1 MFKKNLCSA
10 AVALVLVVPQVGF
23 AGGGD
28 QTYVPLVSQSE
39 EVAEITPVVEKAPA
53 ETVPDQVEVVEEDD
67 GIDPLW
73 LLLGGIAGVAMA
85 NGGGSGGSKP
95 IIEPPVVEPPV
106 VEPPVVA
113 PPVTTTTT
121 TTSATAA
128 TTTTSTSTTS
138 T

>member
-73 LLLGGIAGVAMA
+73 LLLGGVAGVAMA

-106 VEPPVVA
+106 VA
-113 PPVTTTTT
+113 PPVTTTTATT

>member
-10 AVALVLVVPQVGF
+10 AVALVLVVPQVVF

-73 LLLGGIAGVAMA
+73 LLLGGVAGVAMA

-106 VEPPVVA
+106 VA
-113 PPVTTTTT
+113 PPVTTTTATT